1 MKVIINTG
9 RTIAQGAHVDLKNS
23 KEYIQETSLLRM
35 NPVDMMKLGID
46 SGEHVVAM
54 SDGVSV
60 TLKVLEDKNLN
71 EGTAFLPLGPYANFL
86 VPADTHST
94 GMPGFKDVHAE
105 VEPTD
110 QKVLTVGELM
120 RRIGGLP
127 YEG

>member
-23 KEYIQETSLLRM
+23 REYIQEASLLRM

-46 SGEHVVAM
+46 SGEHVVAR

-86 VPADTHST
+86 VPGNTHST
-94 GMPGFKDVHAE
+94 GMPDFKQIHAE

-120 RRIGGLP
+120 RHLGGVP
-127 YEG
+127 YAD